1 MSIKPL
7 CKHSRPVA
15 KSTEHKSPNEK
26 GLGKCVSLKNETVQC
41 SFIVDLWPQLPQ
53 PRFLWST
60 SQFILRGGGFQL
72 LREYSLSV
80 VSPSPCSGHSPSQDP
95 AVEFANFHGDI
106 FPPV

>member
-26 GLGKCVSLKNETVQC
+26 GLGKCVSLKNETAQC
-41 SFIVDLWPQLPQ
+41 SFLADLWPQLPQ

-72 LREYSLSV
+72 LQWALPTYRENK
-80 VSPSPCSGHSPSQDP
+80 PSAYKATKMPIWKW
-95 AVEFANFHGDI
+95 A
-106 FPPV
+106 

>member
-60 SQFILRGGGFQL
+60 SQFIFRGGGFQL
-72 LREYSLSV
+72 LQWALPKYRESK
-80 VSPSPCSGHSPSQDP
+80 PSAYKDTKMPIWKW
-95 AVEFANFHGDI
+95 A
-106 FPPV
+106 

>member
-41 SFIVDLWPQLPQ
+41 SFLADLWPQLPQ

-72 LREYSLSV
+72 LQWALPKYRENK
-80 VSPSPCSGHSPSQDP
+80 PSAYKATKMPIWKW
-95 AVEFANFHGDI
+95 A
-106 FPPV
+106 

>member
-7 CKHSRPVA
+7 CKHSRTVA

-41 SFIVDLWPQLPQ
+41 SFLADLWPQLPQ

-72 LREYSLSV
+72 LQWALPKYRENK
-80 VSPSPCSGHSPSQDP
+80 PSAYKATKMPIWKW
-95 AVEFANFHGDI
+95 A
-106 FPPV
+106 